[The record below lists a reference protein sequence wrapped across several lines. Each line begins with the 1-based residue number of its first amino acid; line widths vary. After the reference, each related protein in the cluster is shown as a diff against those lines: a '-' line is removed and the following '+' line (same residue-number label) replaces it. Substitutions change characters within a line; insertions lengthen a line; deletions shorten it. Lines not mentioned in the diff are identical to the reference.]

1 MTYNITKYS
10 FAKAKELGV
19 TIKPASN
26 PLKKIDVFDRDGK
39 KIASIG
45 SSKNYDYHKY
55 RIEKGIDYA
64 MKRRELYIKRHKKD
78 IENKK
83 GNGYWAF
90 ELLWN

>member
-39 KIASIG
+39 KQHLQDLQKIMTII
-45 SSKNYDYHKY
+45 NT
-55 RIEKGIDYA
+55 
-64 MKRRELYIKRHKKD
+64 ELKK
-78 IENKK
+78 
-83 GNGYWAF
+83 
-90 ELLWN
+90 ELIMQ